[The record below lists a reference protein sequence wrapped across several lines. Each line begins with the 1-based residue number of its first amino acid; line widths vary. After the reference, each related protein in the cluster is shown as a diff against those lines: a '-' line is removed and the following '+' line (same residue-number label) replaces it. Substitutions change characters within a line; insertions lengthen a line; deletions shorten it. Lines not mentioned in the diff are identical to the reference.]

1 MIGIKFLIKNEYDI
15 ILNKIFHGIDCS
27 NFRWKLEYEEVFD
40 EHGEFFFDKTD
51 YSNNEFQ
58 NMIQKKHYPVHLNL
72 QMYYKNSDV
81 NEINNYNQ
89 YLTSPCQLIIFIVDN
104 IFVEIYAK
112 NQTILEKISKNAV
125 DFDFSNIEYINESL
139 DIYKKFS
146 QYCQLLSVD
155 R

>member
-15 ILNKIFHGIDCS
+15 ILNKIFQGIDCS
-27 NFRWKLEYEEVFD
+27 NFRWKIEDEEVL
-40 EHGEFFFDKTD
+40 GEQGKSFFVKTD
-51 YSNNEFQ
+51 YSDNEFQ
-58 NMIQKKHYPVHLNL
+58 NMIQKEHYPIFLNL

-81 NEINNYNQ
+81 NDIKNYDQ
-89 YLTSPCQLIIFIVDN
+89 FLTSSCQLILFIVDN

-139 DIYKKFS
+139 DTYKNFS
-146 QYCQLLSVD
+146 RNCQLLSCG
-155 R
+155 